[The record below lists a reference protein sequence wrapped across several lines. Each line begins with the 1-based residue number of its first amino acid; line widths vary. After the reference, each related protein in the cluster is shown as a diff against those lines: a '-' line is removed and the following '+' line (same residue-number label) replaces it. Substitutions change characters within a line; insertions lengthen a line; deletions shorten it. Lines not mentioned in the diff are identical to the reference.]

1 MLAYFHRLISG
12 NIMSILNN
20 YFSSS
25 IVLLRHTNKYELCL
39 FNYLPFIFQCTISV
53 KLFFWSKLTC
63 GNFSGKKCICTE
75 ISVKYETREVP
86 YLAALYFLSS
96 LYYFVVATLLFS
108 RRFFLFAT
116 LYFLCSLRDN
126 KEIRRRQKDKAVPTT
141 QSDNNKTKVMRKK
154 RRQQSKPTKKTR
166 DNKIKQW
173 QNNKPATKKKSDMC

>member
-1 MLAYFHRLISG
+1 
-12 NIMSILNN
+12 MSILNN
-20 YFSSS
+20 YLSSS

-39 FNYLPFIFQCTISV
+39 FNYLPYIFQCTISV

-75 ISVKYETREVP
+75 ISVKYETQEVP

-108 RRFFLFAT
+108 WRFFLFAA

-126 KEIRRRQKDKAVPTT
+126 KEIERQKDKAVATT
-141 QSDNNKTKVMRKK
+141 QSNNNKTKAMRKK
-154 RRQQSKPTKKTR
+154 RRQQSKPTKKKPR
-166 DNKIKQW
+166 QQNKTVAKQ
-173 QNNKPATKKKSDMC
+173 